1 VKKLKELLPP
11 GIIPGGHFFC
21 AQMGEI
27 LGKYPLAI
35 LFKLISGRGKTKPPA
50 TRTGGSAYQQKGK
63 DETSNH
69 VNDYHLES

>member
-1 VKKLKELLPP
+1 
-11 GIIPGGHFFC
+11 
-21 AQMGEI
+21 MGEI